1 MKNSIGREIPDE
13 YGKGHLYNGAF
24 SVKPDMKLYAPPV
37 KAVKP
42 GSKKLMESIEDVFK
56 RIPIQDGMTLSFHHH
71 LRNGDYVLN
80 MVLAVAD
87 KLNIKNLNI
96 AISSVFPIHEPL
108 IEYIKKGVVTGIDTD
123 YMSGPVAK
131 AISKGILKRP
141 VIFRTHGGRAR
152 AIASGQL
159 KIDVAF
165 LAAPAADMY
174 GNINGIEGATACGSL
189 GYALVDARYADCV
202 VAITDHLRPYPLIP
216 ASINQTEVDYVVVVD
231 SIGDPEGIISGT
243 TQLTKNPIS
252 LSIAKKAAD
261 VIEASG
267 LLKEG
272 FSFQTGA
279 GGASLA
285 TAAFL
290 KEKMEQKHI
299 CGNFALGG
307 ITKYIVEM
315 QKAGLFR
322 VLFDSQSFDL
332 DAVKSIRTN
341 SNHVEISADMYAN
354 PFNKGC
360 VVNQL
365 DVAVLGATE
374 IDTDFNV
381 NVITGSNGVIMGGS
395 GGHSDAAAGAKM
407 TMIVTPLIRKRL
419 PIIVDKV
426 TTVSTPGETVDVVVT
441 ERGIAVNPRRK
452 ELRDALIKSGISIVN
467 INELKEKAES
477 LTGKPDIVTHE
488 GPVVGLVEYRDG
500 TLIDVIHKV

>member
-1 MKNSIGREIPDE
+1 
-13 YGKGHLYNGAF
+13 
-24 SVKPDMKLYAPPV
+24 
-37 KAVKP
+37 
-42 GSKKLMESIEDVFK
+42 
-56 RIPIQDGMTLSFHHH
+56 
-71 LRNGDYVLN
+71 
-80 MVLAVAD
+80 
-87 KLNIKNLNI
+87 
-96 AISSVFPIHEPL
+96 
-108 IEYIKKGVVTGIDTD
+108 
-123 YMSGPVAK
+123 
-131 AISKGILKRP
+131 
-141 VIFRTHGGRAR
+141 
-152 AIASGQL
+152 
-159 KIDVAF
+159 
-165 LAAPAADMY
+165 MY

-252 LSIAKKAAD
+252 LNIAKKAAD

-441 ERGIAVNPRRK
+441 ERGIAVNPRRE
-452 ELRDALIKSGISIVN
+452 ELREALIKSGISIVS